1 VHQGQDKEDQYQHR
15 QHEQHAASV
24 GMLRRSR
31 GGRDEGATNSL
42 VMVAVVSVV
51 TTAVMSADVT
61 TVSAGVPTSTV
72 HTIAS
77 RESGLPA

>member
-1 VHQGQDKEDQYQHR
+1 
-15 QHEQHAASV
+15 
-24 GMLRRSR
+24 MLRRSR
-31 GGRDEGATNSL
+31 GGRDKRATNPL
-42 VMVAVVSVV
+42 VMVAVV

-77 RESGLPA
+77 RKSGLPA